1 MEQEKEKKAAEYAK
15 KVGKTVS
22 AAAGKTKGAIEKA
35 GQAAITALDAN
46 GDGSIGIDDLIVLGL
61 RTPGVKI
68 DRERFL
74 RSELQK
80 TYPQHTID
88 DAVRRTPALAGIPK
102 EMVDRIADEVIQNE
116 RIKVSGIS
124 AALGAPGGV
133 AMAATIPVD
142 IIQYYGYMLR
152 AAQKMLYLYGFPQI
166 DTSESE
172 QVLDSGTMNTLILC
186 MGVMYG
192 VGGASKALQ
201 TMAQA
206 LGRGVE
212 KKLLNTALT
221 KGAIYPIV
229 KKTAQWFGVK
239 MTKEVFA
246 GFFKKAIPVV
256 GGLAGGALTYATF
269 KPCCEKLKN
278 ALKDT
283 ILSNPDAHMNDEEII
298 IEAEEVKS
306 AVEAE
311 PIEV

>member
-283 ILSNPDAHMNDEEII
+283 ILSNPDAYMNDEEII

>member
-1 MEQEKEKKAAEYAK
+1 MEQEKGKKAAEYAK

-35 GQAAITALDAN
+35 GQAAVTALDAN
-46 GDGSIGIDDLIVLGL
+46 GDGSIGIDDLIILGL
-61 RTPGVKI
+61 RTPGVRI
-68 DRERFL
+68 DREKFL
-74 RSELQK
+74 RRELLK
-80 TYPQHTID
+80 TYPQDVID

-102 EMVDRIADEVIQNE
+102 EMVDRIADEVIQHE

-124 AALGAPGGV
+124 TALGAPGGA

-152 AAQKMLYLYGFPQI
+152 AAQELLYLYGFPQI
-166 DTSESE
+166 DTSENE
-172 QVLDSGTMNTLILC
+172 QVLDSETMNTLILC

-256 GGLAGGALTYATF
+256 GGLAGGVLTYATF

-283 ILSNPDAHMNDEEII
+283 RLSDPEAYCTEGEII
-298 IEAEEVKS
+298 IEAEEVTT
-306 AVEAE
+306 AEEAE
-311 PIEV
+311 TVGV

>member
-1 MEQEKEKKAAEYAK
+1 MEQEKGKKAAEYAK
-15 KVGKTVS
+15 MVGRTVS
-22 AAAGKTKGAIEKA
+22 AAAGKTKGTIEKA

-283 ILSNPDAHMNDEEII
+283 ILSNPNAHMNDEEII
-298 IEAEEVKS
+298 IEAEEVKP
-306 AVEAE
+306 AAEAE